1 TVDGSSSI
9 SSFHSNSRFSIAS
22 SMVDLTSIRL
32 LAQINKSFCFVGL
45 NVVLENQIRVALAK
59 FLERP
64 PLTLGRVAVKTKPVI
79 EYQNCSFLEK
89 VFGKIQRAGCGGIEI
104 AIYVNN
110 GSFCMQQ

>member
-1 TVDGSSSI
+1 MGIGHFRCRYPSVVKVFMIAVPASSTVDGSSSI

-79 EYQNCSFLEK
+79 EYQN
-89 VFGKIQRAGCGGIEI
+89 
-104 AIYVNN
+104 
-110 GSFCMQQ
+110 